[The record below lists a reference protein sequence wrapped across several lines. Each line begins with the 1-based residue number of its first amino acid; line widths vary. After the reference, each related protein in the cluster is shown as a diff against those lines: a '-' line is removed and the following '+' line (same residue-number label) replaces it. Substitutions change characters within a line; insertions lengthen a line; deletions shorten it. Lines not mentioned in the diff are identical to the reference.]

1 MAPATKKFS
10 RRGIVLL
17 PNLLTTAALFAGFYS
32 IVAAVDGNF
41 QNAGAAIFIAMVLD
55 GMDGRVAR
63 LTNTTT
69 QFGKEY
75 DSLSDMVSFGVAPAV
90 VVYQWGVA
98 RLTEWNVAWGRVGWL
113 VAFLFTVAA
122 ALRLARFNAQ
132 ASGTS
137 KRFFVGLPSPSAA
150 ALVAAF
156 VWFSSELKLAGLGGL
171 ALAFVITAA
180 AGALMVSRFRYYSFK
195 EVQLG
200 RRIPFTYLIGIVLI
214 FILIS
219 LNPPIVFLLLFGL
232 YAGSGPAYWLWRKRA
247 VRPRQNHAG

>member
-1 MAPATKKFS
+1 MTTAKRKFP
-10 RRGIVLL
+10 RRGIFLL
-17 PNLLTTAALFAGFYS
+17 PNLFTTAALFAGFYS

-41 QNAGAAIFIAMVLD
+41 QNAGVAILVAFVLD
-55 GMDGRVAR
+55 GIDGRVAR

-113 VAFLFTVAA
+113 VAFLFAVAA
-122 ALRLARFNAQ
+122 ALRLARFNSQPA
-132 ASGTS
+132 GTS
-137 KRFFVGLPSPSAA
+137 KRFFVGLPCPSAA

-156 VWFSSELKLAGLGGL
+156 VWFSSELELAGLGGL
-171 ALAFVITAA
+171 ALAFIITLT
-180 AGALMVSRFRYYSFK
+180 AGMLMVSRFRYYSFK
-195 EVQLG
+195 EVTPG

-219 LNPPIVFLLLFGL
+219 LDPPSVFLLLFAV
-232 YAGSGPAYWLWRKRA
+232 YACSGPIYWLWRKRA
-247 VRPRQNHAG
+247 ARPRQNHAG

>member
-1 MAPATKKFS
+1 MKPAKKT
-10 RRGIVLL
+10 RRGIFLL
-17 PNLLTTAALFAGFYS
+17 PNLFTTAALFAGFYA

-41 QNAGAAIFIAMVLD
+41 ENAGAAIFVAMVLD

-63 LTNTTT
+63 LTNTSTA
-69 QFGKEY
+69 FGKEY
-75 DSLSDMVSFGVAPAV
+75 DSLSDMVSFGLAPAV
-90 VVYQWGVA
+90 VMYQWGVA

-113 VAFLFTVAA
+113 VAFLFAVAA
-122 ALRLARFNAQ
+122 ALRLARFNSQ

-156 VWFSSELKLAGLGGL
+156 VWFSSELELAGLGGL
-171 ALAFVITAA
+171 ALAFIITAT
-180 AGALMVSRFRYYSFK
+180 AGVLMVSRFRYYSFK
-195 EVQLG
+195 EFNLG

-219 LNPPIVFLLLFGL
+219 IDPPTVFLALFSA
-232 YAGSGPAYWLWRKRA
+232 YAVSGPIYWLWRKRA
-247 VRPRQNHAG
+247 VRPTDGGDNAG